1 MVWLG
6 RCNRENMPTQLGF
19 FQPPRN
25 RAFEHPW
32 PARAESPSGDDEYAA
47 PSSIAR
53 CPDKGDK
60 FSMCLG
66 LGQTVQIEAR
76 FDLVQTTLQP
86 FGICA
91 VDPGRLVE
99 GRGDV
104 RRTRMVLLRQGR
116 FGLRQLDW
124 HR

>member
-32 PARAESPSGDDEYAA
+32 ATRAESPSGDDEDAA

-53 CPDKGDK
+53 CSDKGDK

-66 LGQTVQIEAR
+66 LGHSVQIEAC
-76 FDLVQTTLQP
+76 FDFVQTTLQP
-86 FGICA
+86 LGICA
-91 VDPGRLVE
+91 VDPGKTVE
-99 GRGDV
+99 RRGSV
-104 RRTRMVLLRQGR
+104 RQTRMVLLS
-116 FGLRQLDW
+116 
-124 HR
+124 